1 MRVGIISDTH
11 MPKRAKKLPKKLI
24 EGLQAVDLIIHAG
37 DWTSLDVYHELLQ
50 IAPVLGVF
58 GNVDP
63 YEVQEVFEEKV
74 ILEVSGFKIGVIH
87 GHAGKK
93 KNTPARALEAFQD
106 NKMDVIIFGHSH
118 IPYKEVIEN
127 TLLFNPGSPTDKR
140 FQPQYS
146 FGLMEIHEA
155 IQIEHQFYKDKG

>member
-87 GHAGKK
+87 GHAGKT